1 MLGKIKKL
9 NFIKFFI
16 ISLIFII
23 AITFYL
29 FYILKSST
37 NVTQTLSKFGSKG
50 NEVTQIQ
57 QKLKAQGFYYG
68 EVDGIYGKNT
78 ENAVIKY
85 QQSKGLR
92 IDGIAGSETLNSLGI
107 TSSSDGGSTQP
118 SSTSNSNDKKK
129 KEKMISAEARG
140 EPFEGAEAR
149 GEPFEGQ
156 VAVGAVIINR
166 VKHPSF
172 PNTISGVLYESG
184 AFSALTD
191 GQYYNEPIA
200 DSAYRAADLA
210 IKGWD
215 PSGGAIYYFNP
226 AKTSNAFM
234 WSRPVLTV
242 IGSHKFCS

>member
-1 MLGKIKKL
+1 MIEKIKKL
-9 NFIKFFI
+9 NLIRLFS
-16 ISLIFII
+16 ISLLFVLI
-23 AITFYL
+23 ITFLL
-29 FYILKSST
+29 FYVLKPEIE
-37 NVTQTLSKFGSKG
+37 VRPTLAKFGSKG

-57 QKLKAQGFYYG
+57 QKLKKQGFYNG
-68 EVDGIYGKNT
+68 AVDGIYGKNT
-78 ENAVIKY
+78 EDAVIKY

-107 TSSSDGGSTQP
+107 TSSGGESTQT
-118 SSTSNSNDKKK
+118 SSSANKNDTYILA
-129 KEKMISAEARG
+129 KMRS
-140 EPFEGAEAR
+140 AEAR

-156 VAVGAVIINR
+156 VAVGAVILNR

-184 AFSALTD
+184 AFSALSD
-191 GQYYNEPIA
+191 GQYYNETIA

-210 IKGWD
+210 MKGWD

-226 AKTSNAFM
+226 KKTSNAFM

-242 IGSHKFCS
+242 IGSHRFCS

>member
-107 TSSSDGGSTQP
+107 TSSSDGGSTQS
-118 SSTSNSNDKKK
+118 SSTANSNDKYILA
-129 KEKMISAEARG
+129 KMIS
-140 EPFEGAEAR
+140 AEAR

-242 IGSHKFCS
+242 IGSHKFCA

>member
-1 MLGKIKKL
+1 MIEKIKKL
-9 NFIKFFI
+9 NIVRLFS
-16 ISLIFII
+16 ISLLFVLVV
-23 AITFYL
+23 TFLL
-29 FYILKSST
+29 FYVLKPEIEVRST
-37 NVTQTLSKFGSKG
+37 LAKFGSKG
-50 NEVTQIQ
+50 NEVTMIQ
-57 QKLKAQGFYYG
+57 QKLKEQGFYNG
-68 EVDGIYGKNT
+68 AVDGIYGKNT

-107 TSSSDGGSTQP
+107 TSSGGEAAQT
-118 SSTSNSNDKKK
+118 SSSANKNDTYILA
-129 KEKMISAEARG
+129 KMIS
-140 EPFEGAEAR
+140 AEAR

-156 VAVGAVIINR
+156 VAVGAVILNR

-191 GQYYNEPIA
+191 GQYYNEAIA

-210 IKGWD
+210 MKGWD

-226 AKTSNAFM
+226 NKTSNAFM

-242 IGSHKFCS
+242 IGSHKFCA

>member
-118 SSTSNSNDKKK
+118 SSIANSNDKYILA
-129 KEKMISAEARG
+129 KMI
-140 EPFEGAEAR
+140 
-149 GEPFEGQ
+149 
-156 VAVGAVIINR
+156 
-166 VKHPSF
+166 
-172 PNTISGVLYESG
+172 
-184 AFSALTD
+184 
-191 GQYYNEPIA
+191 
-200 DSAYRAADLA
+200 
-210 IKGWD
+210 
-215 PSGGAIYYFNP
+215 
-226 AKTSNAFM
+226 
-234 WSRPVLTV
+234 
-242 IGSHKFCS
+242 

>member
-1 MLGKIKKL
+1 MLEKIKKL

-29 FYILKSST
+29 FYVLKSST
-37 NVTQTLSKFGSKG
+37 DVTQTLSKFGSKG

-57 QKLKAQGFYYG
+57 QKLKDQGFYYG

-107 TSSSDGGSTQP
+107 TSSSGGSTTSS
-118 SSTSNSNDKKK
+118 SSTANSNDKYILA
-129 KEKMISAEARG
+129 KMIS
-140 EPFEGAEAR
+140 AEAR

-184 AFSALTD
+184 AFSALSD

-242 IGSHKFCS
+242 IGSHKFCA

>member
-1 MLGKIKKL
+1 MIEKIKKL
-9 NFIKFFI
+9 NIIRLFS
-16 ISLIFII
+16 ISLLFIVIVTFLLFCIFKPF
-23 AITFYL
+23 A
-29 FYILKSST
+29 K
-37 NVTQTLSKFGSKG
+37 VTPVLSKFGSKG

-57 QKLKAQGFYYG
+57 QKLKEKGFYYG
-68 EVDGIYGKNT
+68 QVDGIYGKNT

-85 QQSKGLR
+85 QQSQGLR

-107 TSSSDGGSTQP
+107 TSTGNQ
-118 SSTSNSNDKKK
+118 STSNNSSSSSANRNDSYILA
-129 KEKMISAEARG
+129 KMIS
-140 EPFEGAEAR
+140 AEAR

-156 VAVGAVIINR
+156 VAVGAVIVNR

-200 DSAYRAADLA
+200 ESAHRAADLA
-210 IKGWD
+210 LKGWD

-226 AKTSNAFM
+226 NKTSNAFM

-242 IGSHKFCS
+242 IGSHKFCA

>member
-78 ENAVIKY
+78 ENAVIKC

-118 SSTSNSNDKKK
+118 SSTSNSNDKYILA
-129 KEKMISAEARG
+129 KMIS
-140 EPFEGAEAR
+140 AEAR

>member
-1 MLGKIKKL
+1 MLEKIKKL

-29 FYILKSST
+29 FYVLKSST
-37 NVTQTLSKFGSKG
+37 DVTQTLSKFGSKG

-57 QKLKAQGFYYG
+57 QKLKDQGFYYG

-107 TSSSDGGSTQP
+107 ISSSAGGTTSSSSTA
-118 SSTSNSNDKKK
+118 NSNDKYILA
-129 KEKMISAEARG
+129 KMIS
-140 EPFEGAEAR
+140 AEAR

-184 AFSALTD
+184 AFSALSD

-242 IGSHKFCS
+242 IGSHKFCA

>member
-1 MLGKIKKL
+1 MKNPENLKKL
-9 NFIKFFI
+9 NIIKLFFM
-16 ISLIFII
+16 SLLFVILMTSMI
-23 AITFYL
+23 FYL
-29 FYILKSST
+29 IKNT
-37 NVTQTLSKFGSKG
+37 NKVTQTLSKFGSKG

-57 QKLKAQGFYYG
+57 QKLQEQGFYTG
-68 EVDGIYGKNT
+68 KIDGIYGKNT

-85 QQSKGLR
+85 QQSKKLK
-92 IDGIAGSETLNSLGI
+92 IDGIAGAETLNSLGI
-107 TSSSDGGSTQP
+107 TSNNQQSNTN
-118 SSTSNSNDKKK
+118 SNSSVNENDAYILA
-129 KEKMISAEARG
+129 KMIS
-140 EPFEGAEAR
+140 AEAR

-156 VAVGAVIINR
+156 VAVGAVILNR

-200 DSAYRAADLA
+200 ESAHRAADLA

-226 AKTSNAFM
+226 NKTSNAFM
-234 WSRPVLTV
+234 WSRPVITV

>member
-1 MLGKIKKL
+1 MLEKIKKL

-29 FYILKSST
+29 FYVLKSST
-37 NVTQTLSKFGSKG
+37 DVTQTLSKFGSKG

-57 QKLKAQGFYYG
+57 QKLKDQGFYYG

-107 TSSSDGGSTQP
+107 TSSSGGGTTSS
-118 SSTSNSNDKKK
+118 SSTANSNDKYILA
-129 KEKMISAEARG
+129 KMIS
-140 EPFEGAEAR
+140 AEAR

-184 AFSALTD
+184 AFSALSD

-242 IGSHKFCS
+242 IGSHKFCA

>member
-118 SSTSNSNDKKK
+118 SSTANSNDKYILA
-129 KEKMISAEARG
+129 KMIS
-140 EPFEGAEAR
+140 AEAR

-242 IGSHKFCS
+242 IGSHKFCA

>member
-1 MLGKIKKL
+1 MTQNSNKQSLNKL
-9 NFIKFFI
+9 NLVKLFSISLLFI
-16 ISLIFII
+16 ILIS
-23 AITFYL
+23 YL
-29 FYILKSST
+29 MFCLIQSSSK
-37 NVTQTLSKFGSKG
+37 VAQTLSKFGSKG

-57 QKLKAQGFYYG
+57 QKLKEQGFYHDKI
-68 EVDGIYGKNT
+68 DGIYGKNT

-85 QQSKGLR
+85 QQSKKLKV
-92 IDGIAGSETLNSLGI
+92 DGIAGSETLTSLGI
-107 TSSSDGGSTQP
+107 TSTNSSQSSGSNN
-118 SSTSNSNDKKK
+118 SANSNDAYILA
-129 KEKMISAEARG
+129 KMIS
-140 EPFEGAEAR
+140 AEAR

-156 VAVGAVIINR
+156 VAVGAVILNR

-200 DSAYRAADLA
+200 DSAHRAAELA

-226 AKTSNAFM
+226 QKTSNAFM

-242 IGSHKFCS
+242 IGSHKFCA

>member
-1 MLGKIKKL
+1 MIEKIKKL
-9 NFIKFFI
+9 NIVRLFS
-16 ISLIFII
+16 ISLLFVLVV
-23 AITFYL
+23 TFLL
-29 FYILKSST
+29 FYVLKPEIEVRST
-37 NVTQTLSKFGSKG
+37 LAKFGSKG
-50 NEVTQIQ
+50 NEVTMIQ
-57 QKLKAQGFYYG
+57 QKLKEQGFYNG
-68 EVDGIYGKNT
+68 AVDGIYGKNT

-92 IDGIAGSETLNSLGI
+92 IDGIAGSETLNSLG
-107 TSSSDGGSTQP
+107 SSSA
-118 SSTSNSNDKKK
+118 NKNDTYILA
-129 KEKMISAEARG
+129 KMIS
-140 EPFEGAEAR
+140 AEAR

-156 VAVGAVIINR
+156 VAVGAVILNR

-191 GQYYNEPIA
+191 GQYYNEAIA

-210 IKGWD
+210 MKGWD

-226 AKTSNAFM
+226 NKTSNAFM

-242 IGSHKFCS
+242 IGSHKFCA